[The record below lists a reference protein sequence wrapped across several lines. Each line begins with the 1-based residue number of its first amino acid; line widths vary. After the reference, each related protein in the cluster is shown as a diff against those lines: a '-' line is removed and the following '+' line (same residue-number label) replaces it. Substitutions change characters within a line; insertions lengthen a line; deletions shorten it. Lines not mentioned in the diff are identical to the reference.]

1 MNTVKDILSAAF
13 KEWGVKHK
21 YNQQSAI
28 THWPEIVGA
37 EIAKHSC
44 PTKIEYG
51 IIVVTVANSAW
62 CHHLSM
68 MKHNII
74 AKVNNF
80 IGEKLINDIRFQAGN
95 LKNCRDEEAGPSQDA
110 LPDIRAAKLDKEEI
124 AAAEAIAGCSED
136 QVLKRNLFR
145 IIQKDLAL
153 KKIKRTKDWK
163 KCANCATLCPPG
175 KVYCTVCD
183 RQRRSSLLAEIRAL
197 LREAPWLKY
206 HELNNY
212 LKCTPYDYD
221 DAKNHVVA
229 SLLPIIQNSADN
241 PDKITL
247 VTLSMLITCMKP
259 EAITEEILA
268 ATLAKIRGRK
278 HVFTSGR

>member
-1 MNTVKDILSAAF
+1 MNTVKDILSAAL
-13 KEWGVKHK
+13 KQWGVKHK

-28 THWPEIVGA
+28 THWEEIVGA

-51 IIVVTVANSAW
+51 IIIVTVANSAW

-68 MKHNII
+68 MKQTII
-74 AKVNNF
+74 TKINEF
-80 IGEKLINDIRFQAGN
+80 IGEKLINDIRFAAGSI
-95 LKNCRDEEAGPSQDA
+95 KNCRYEEEAKEER
-110 LPDIRAAKLDKEEI
+110 LPDIRTAKLDNTEINAVEEI
-124 AAAEAIAGCSED
+124 VNISKNTELRIKLA
-136 QVLKRNLFR
+136 R
-145 IIQKDLAL
+145 IIKKDLSL
-153 KKIKRTKDWK
+153 KKVKRK
-163 KCANCATLCPPG
+163 KQWPKCKICSTLCEPG
-175 KVYCTVCD
+175 HLYCTVCD
-183 RQRRSSLLAEIRAL
+183 RNRRSELLAEIRAL

-206 HELNNY
+206 HELNQY

-229 SLLPIIQNSADN
+229 SLLPIIKNSGET
-241 PDKITL
+241 PDRMTL

-259 EAITEEILA
+259 EAITDEILA
-268 ATLAKIRGRK
+268 VTLDKIRRRK

>member
-1 MNTVKDILSAAF
+1 MNTVKNILSAAL
-13 KEWGVKHK
+13 KQWGVKHK

-28 THWPEIVGA
+28 NHWPEIVGA

-68 MKHNII
+68 MKQNII
-74 AKVNNF
+74 TKLNDF
-80 IGEKLINDIRFQAGN
+80 IGEKLINDIRFQAGS
-95 LKNCRDEEAGPSQDA
+95 LKNCHNEEEGPLEQT
-110 LPDIRAAKLDKEEI
+110 LPDFRLAKLDNTEVTAAQEI
-124 AAAEAIAGCSED
+124 VNASQNIELRD
-136 QVLKRNLFR
+136 KLLR
-145 IIQKDLAL
+145 IIKKDFSL
-153 KKIKRTKDWK
+153 KKIKRKEHWK
-163 KCANCATLCPPG
+163 KCAICSTLCAPG
-175 KVYCTVCD
+175 ELYCTVCD
-183 RQRRSSLLAEIRAL
+183 RARRDDLLAQIRAL

-206 HELNNY
+206 HELNQY
-212 LKCTPYDYD
+212 LKCTPYEYD

-229 SLLPIIQNSADN
+229 SLLPTIKNSADN
-241 PDKITL
+241 PDKMTL

-259 EAITEEILA
+259 EAITEEILE
-268 ATLAKIRGRK
+268 ATLSKIRGKK